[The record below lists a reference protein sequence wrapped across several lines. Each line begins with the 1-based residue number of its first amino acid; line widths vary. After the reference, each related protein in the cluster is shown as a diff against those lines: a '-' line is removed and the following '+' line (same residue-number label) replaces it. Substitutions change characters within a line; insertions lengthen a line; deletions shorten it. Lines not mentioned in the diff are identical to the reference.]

1 VLLSVVILF
10 TPESGVPSSPPGTDK
25 LVHAGLFA
33 LLALTGYY
41 ARLVRPWQLAAL
53 LLGYAA
59 ASEVLQAVLPLGRS
73 GDVFDALT
81 DAAGL
86 AVGLAGCLVGA
97 AVATRGNP
105 VTRDARSAPRG
116 QRTSR

>member
-1 VLLSVVILF
+1 MLLSVVVLF
-10 TPESGVPSSPPGTDK
+10 TPESGVPSAPPGTDK

-33 LLALTGYY
+33 LLAITGY
-41 ARLVRPWQLAAL
+41 AAGIVRTWQLAVL

-59 ASEVLQAVLPLGRS
+59 GSEVLQSLLPIGRD
-73 GDVFDALT
+73 GDVLDALT
-81 DAAGL
+81 DVVGA

-97 AVATRGNP
+97 VVARGNP

-116 QRTSR
+116 QRTTR